1 MVAHKQSWAINGR
14 FLTQPMTGVQRYA
27 FEITNALDAILAE
40 ERDLSRRLPM
50 RLVLPPGAETE
61 PALAKITIDRTS
73 LGSGHLW
80 DQLILPAHA
89 GAGVLSLGN
98 FGPILTGRQ
107 IVCIHD
113 TNVFIEPESYS
124 VAFRLA
130 YRTFL
135 PLIGKRASRIA
146 TVSAFSMDMLVKY
159 DVCRQEKIFIAANG
173 HEHAL
178 KWDAGRANAHLL
190 KALTRPYVLLL
201 GSRAK
206 HKNIEVVLRQAEGL
220 DGAGIDIVVVGA
232 ASSVFST
239 GAASFQ
245 RPNIHYAGYVNDDDL
260 AALYERAICLAFP
273 SKTEGF
279 GIPPLEAMALGCPVI
294 CSNIPSLV
302 EVGGEAAVYVG
313 PDDESGWKTAI
324 VDLSLSDNLRAEMA
338 ANGRKRASLFSW
350 KRSAQAYLDEMLSLS
365 HADSGRKPV

>member
-80 DQLILPAHA
+80 DQLIFPAHA

-206 HKNIEVVLRQAEGL
+206 HKNIEVDYTAGGRIRWSRNRHCRGRRRFERFFDRRGKFPEAEYSLRRL
-220 DGAGIDIVVVGA
+220 C
-232 ASSVFST
+232 
-239 GAASFQ
+239 
-245 RPNIHYAGYVNDDDL
+245 
-260 AALYERAICLAFP
+260 ER
-273 SKTEGF
+273 
-279 GIPPLEAMALGCPVI
+279 
-294 CSNIPSLV
+294 
-302 EVGGEAAVYVG
+302 
-313 PDDESGWKTAI
+313 
-324 VDLSLSDNLRAEMA
+324 
-338 ANGRKRASLFSW
+338 
-350 KRSAQAYLDEMLSLS
+350 
-365 HADSGRKPV
+365 